1 MKRNLAANKA
11 HFWDCYRNVGHF
23 RCGLE
28 RAKRHVNAHLHC
40 IVSSLKLASKIS
52 ILSISGKISVNAYA
66 CVVYVYNVTSA
77 LYRAINN
84 HFWVIRASFVAT
96 TQLACGLMYD
106 SPRTGVA

>member
-1 MKRNLAANKA
+1 VKRNLAADKA
-11 HFWDCYRNVGHF
+11 HFSDCYRNVGHF
-23 RCGLE
+23 RCGVE

-52 ILSISGKISVNAYA
+52 TLPISGKISVNTNA

-77 LYRAINN
+77 LYCAINN

-96 TQLACGLMYD
+96 SQLAFGLMYD
-106 SPRTGVA
+106 SPRTGGA